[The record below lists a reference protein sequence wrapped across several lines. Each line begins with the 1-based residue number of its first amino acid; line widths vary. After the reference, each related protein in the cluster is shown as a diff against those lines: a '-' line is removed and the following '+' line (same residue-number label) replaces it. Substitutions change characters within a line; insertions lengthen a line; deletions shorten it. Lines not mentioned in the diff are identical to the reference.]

1 MKPGATY
8 TGQAPQLPN
17 QSNPTANFAPSAGDS
32 WDTSDS
38 QGISIIR
45 PKKPSGSSA
54 SPTPTASAVLPTGT
68 TGTSD
73 VDAFTSKWDKL
84 LADSTK
90 DADKQK
96 ELAGWTALA
105 NFGLGWAGGSAVDAQ
120 GHPVSALQ
128 NAAKAGLPALQG
140 YTQSLAQER
149 QQQQE
154 NLMQRMGL
162 GIKGIQLGQS
172 DQEVALKRQQL
183 AQELPLQQAQAQSY
197 LAHAKYLGQ
206 MGNMKGPMGGQVTGT
221 DYINLLKIGE
231 GYKQDPLNSPLL
243 PYLQQNDPA
252 AVKSLQNK
260 VDPTTPSGMSAA
272 AAVDRAV
279 NSWRQD
285 QENEI
290 SMRNRKTLNSTANM
304 GIGGY

>member
-1 MKPGATY
+1 
-8 TGQAPQLPN
+8 
-17 QSNPTANFAPSAGDS
+17 
-32 WDTSDS
+32 
-38 QGISIIR
+38 
-45 PKKPSGSSA
+45 
-54 SPTPTASAVLPTGT
+54 
-68 TGTSD
+68 
-73 VDAFTSKWDKL
+73 
-84 LADSTK
+84 
-90 DADKQK
+90 
-96 ELAGWTALA
+96 
-105 NFGLGWAGGSAVDAQ
+105 
-120 GHPVSALQ
+120 
-128 NAAKAGLPALQG
+128 
-140 YTQSLAQER
+140 
-149 QQQQE
+149 
-154 NLMQRMGL
+154 MQRMGL

-172 DQEVALKRQQL
+172 GQEVALKRQQL